1 MQSTIDIP
9 TEPLVVNHTSTGFLP
24 DIAIHERDGVLHHE
38 SSHSHFVFASL
49 MAILAIIAVL
59 WPTPT
64 PNSFGIDLR
73 YFIAGALLW
82 GGFCGLIPYFIRN
95 RFGQYITFDTIEKV
109 ITVQGGSFRKSI
121 ANRIL
126 DPIVESF
133 VLLPHQEPIRIRFA
147 DVLAIQMAGAGP
159 YQANLVY
166 LENGELRRHNLY
178 QHASYKRILKLVER
192 YSKIGPFDVVSPS
205 C

>member
-1 MQSTIDIP
+1 MRSTIDIP

-49 MAILAIIAVL
+49 MATLAIIAVL

-64 PNSFGIDLR
+64 PKSFGMDLR
-73 YFIAGALLW
+73 YFIAGIFLW

-95 RFGQYITFDTIEKV
+95 RFGQYITFDTIEKM
-109 ITVQGGSFRKSI
+109 ITLQSGSSRKSI
-121 ANRIL
+121 ANRVL
-126 DPIVESF
+126 DPIAESF
-133 VLLPHQEPIRIRFA
+133 VLQPHQEPIRIQFA
-147 DVLAIQMAGAGP
+147 DVVAIQLAGAGP

-166 LENGELRRHNLY
+166 RENGELRRHNLY
-178 QHASYKRILKLVER
+178 QHASYQRILKLAER
-192 YSKIGPFDVVSPS
+192 YSKIGPFDLVSS
-205 C
+205 S